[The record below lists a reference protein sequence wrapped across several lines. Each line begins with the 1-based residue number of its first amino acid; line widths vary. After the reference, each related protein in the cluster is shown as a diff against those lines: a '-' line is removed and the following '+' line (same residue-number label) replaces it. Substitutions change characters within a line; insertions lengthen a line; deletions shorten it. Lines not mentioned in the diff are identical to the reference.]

1 MKKMILT
8 CTLITM
14 YLGAAAQNDSTNG
27 TNTDRNKTDQTE
39 PNQSG
44 TQNQDQ
50 NQDLN
55 LGQNQDLNKNQ
66 DQNKDQNQGQ
76 NKNKQGQT
84 QDQNKNQGKTQ
95 NGQNKQPG
103 MNQCVV
109 SMDNGKVMVL
119 KNGKKSM
126 MTKDSTLQNGSMLM
140 ANGFVKMKDGTTLQL
155 KQGDCMDVSGKIIP
169 TTTSSIRKS
178 SSSQK

>member
-1 MKKMILT
+1 MKKVILT

-55 LGQNQDLNKNQ
+55 QDLNKNQ
-66 DQNKDQNQGQ
+66 NQNQD
-76 NKNKQGQT
+76 QT
-84 QDQNKNQGKTQ
+84 QGQNKNQGKTL
-95 NGQNKQPG
+95 NGQNEQTD

-109 SMDNGKVMVL
+109 SMDNGKIMVL
-119 KNGKKSM
+119 KNGEKSM

-140 ANGFVKMKDGTTLQL
+140 ANGFLKMKDGSTLQL
-155 KQGDCMDVSGKIIP
+155 KQGDCMDVSGKLIP